1 MHYGPFYERFPDLA
15 ARETRSAIITEN
27 PYLPDGE
34 YTLIELFCTTPGCDC
49 RRVMFTIYQRGN
61 PTSLATV
68 SYGWESAQF
77 YADWYGEYDPAIIQE
92 MQGPALNDLA
102 PMSPLAPAL
111 LALVKELL
119 RDEAY
124 VARVQRH
131 YRMFKA
137 AVDKEAGLQERRKR
151 KRPLPTRKKR
161 R

>member
-1 MHYGPFYERFPDLA
+1 MTMDFGPFYERFSDLA
-15 ARETRSAIITEN
+15 ARETRSATVWGN

-34 YTLIELFCTTPGCDC
+34 YGLIELFCLTSGCDC
-49 RRVMFTIYQRGN
+49 RRVMFSIYERD
-61 PTSLATV
+61 SRRLLATI

-77 YADWYGEYDPAIIQE
+77 YADWYGDDDLAIIQE
-92 MQGPALNDLA
+92 LKGPSLNRLS

-131 YRMFKA
+131 YQMFKVS
-137 AVDKEAGLQERRKR
+137 VDSEAGS
-151 KRPLPTRKKR
+151 KKR
-161 R
+161 RRSQRPYPNRK

>member
-1 MHYGPFYERFPDLA
+1 MHYGPFYERFPDVA
-15 ARETRSAIITEN
+15 ARETRSAIIQDN

-34 YTLIELFCTTPGCDC
+34 YGLIELFCTTPGCDC
-49 RRVMFTIYQRGN
+49 RRVMFSIYR
-61 PTSLATV
+61 PDSRTPLATI

-77 YADWYGEYDPAIIQE
+77 YADWYGENDPAIIRE
-92 MQGPALNDLA
+92 MQGPILNNFA
-102 PMSPLAPAL
+102 QMSPLAPCL

-137 AVDKEAGLQERRKR
+137 AVDAEAGLPKRRKG
-151 KRPLPTRKKR
+151 KRPFPTRKKR